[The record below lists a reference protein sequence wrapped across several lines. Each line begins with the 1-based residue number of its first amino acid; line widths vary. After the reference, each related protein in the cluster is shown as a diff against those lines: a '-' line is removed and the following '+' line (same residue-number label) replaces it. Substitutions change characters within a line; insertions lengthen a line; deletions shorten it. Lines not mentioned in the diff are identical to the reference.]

1 MVVNVKEVPDGE
13 IADMLMASAYLIG
26 FRREKLGGKYY
37 MDGGGV
43 NNVPID
49 VLIEKGYK
57 DILVFRIYGYGVDTE
72 RRLKVP
78 DDVHLYHVAPRQDLG
93 GLWNLTEDGQGK
105 HGPWL
110 F

>member
-1 MVVNVKEVPDGE
+1 
-13 IADMLMASAYLIG
+13 
-26 FRREKLGGKYY
+26 

-93 GLWNLTEDGQGK
+93 GLLEFDRRRARKNMVLGYFDAKRMLYGLEGRAFYLDA
-105 HGPWL
+105 PESEIYYFNRL
-110 F
+110 

>member
-1 MVVNVKEVPDGE
+1 
-13 IADMLMASAYLIG
+13 
-26 FRREKLGGKYY
+26 

-49 VLIEKGYK
+49 VLMEKGHK

-72 RRLKVP
+72 RHLKVP
-78 DDVHLYHVAPRQDLG
+78 DDIHLYHVAPRQDLG
-93 GLWNLTEDGQGK
+93 GLWSLTEDGRGK